1 MGKPLHKTKIRV
13 SDCVVFVDFRVVTV
27 RLGNFCWR
35 STLFVSAFSYC
46 WRSNNPKNDFR
57 FANVR
62 LTLVYSPSPF
72 AILIT
77 GEAVPDA
84 KRPTE

>member
-1 MGKPLHKTKIRV
+1 MGKPLHQTKIRV
-13 SDCVVFVDFRVVTV
+13 SECVVFVDCRVVTV

-35 STLFVSAFSYC
+35 S
-46 WRSNNPKNDFR
+46 NNSKNDFR

-62 LTLVYSPSPF
+62 LTQVYSPSPF